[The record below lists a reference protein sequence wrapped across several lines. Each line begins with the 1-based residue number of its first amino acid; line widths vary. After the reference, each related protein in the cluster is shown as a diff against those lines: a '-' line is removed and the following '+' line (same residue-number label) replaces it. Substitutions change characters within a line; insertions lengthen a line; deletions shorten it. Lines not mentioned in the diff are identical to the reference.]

1 MYLLLCIC
9 QSGPAPVLQRML
21 TLLRTCII
29 DNVIPQKQAHD
40 KVVLHLL
47 GHSRLSTT
55 GIYLTPSEDEVRAA
69 VERAG
74 LSTRKI
80 FCLFYS
86 FSLYPILHV
95 SQRWVWLATYGCERS
110 LAREP
115 VR

>member
-1 MYLLLCIC
+1 
-9 QSGPAPVLQRML
+9 ML
-21 TLLRTCII
+21 TLLRTSLI
-29 DNVIPQKQAHD
+29 DNVIPQKQAHK
-40 KVVLHLL
+40 KVVVHLL
-47 GHSRLSTT
+47 GHRRLSTT
-55 GIYLTPSEDEVRAA
+55 GIDLTPSEDEVRAA

-74 LSTRKI
+74 LSTSKI

-95 SQRWVWLATYGCERS
+95 SQRWVWLAPYGRERS

>member
-1 MYLLLCIC
+1 
-9 QSGPAPVLQRML
+9 ML
-21 TLLRTCII
+21 TLLRTSLI
-29 DNVIPQKQAHD
+29 DNVIPQKQAHN

-86 FSLYPILHV
+86 FSLYPIFHV
-95 SQRWVWLATYGCERS
+95 SQRWVWLAIYVHEWS
-110 LAREP
+110 LATWPAR
-115 VR
+115 